1 MLEDVMALLQKLS
14 TPEKKLIIIFDEFQE
29 VLKIGK
35 GLDKQLRSII
45 QLQSGLNYIFM
56 GSQEGMMLEIFERK
70 KSPFYHFGGLMRL
83 SKIPYDDFYQFVLE
97 RLPEVSDKE
106 GVTREILTF
115 SSCHPYYTQQLAF
128 EVSNQIEINTLQDN
142 VVTAA
147 IQAILQAHDLN
158 YERLWE
164 NFNNTDKGTLL
175 QLSNKENPLNNKA
188 IASSTAFSSLKR
200 LVKSGV
206 VIRTNEYILEDP
218 FFCEW
223 LRMKQNPTR
232 IL

>member
-1 MLEDVMALLQKLS
+1 
-14 TPEKKLIIIFDEFQE
+14 
-29 VLKIGK
+29 
-35 GLDKQLRSII
+35 
-45 QLQSGLNYIFM
+45 
-56 GSQEGMMLEIFERK
+56 MLEIFERK

-142 VVTAA
+142 VVTSA

-175 QLSNKENPLNNKA
+175 QLSNRENPLNNKA

-232 IL
+232 IS